1 MANIINKKFRTVVG
15 GDELDLIYA
24 SKYVYTDKGRKKRAK
39 QAINRRFRRAYKQ
52 NEENISQ
59 NT

>member
-1 MANIINKKFRTVVG
+1 MANIINKKFRKVVG

-24 SKYVYTDKGRKKRAK
+24 SKYVYTDKGRKKRVK
-39 QAINRRFRRAYKQ
+39 QAINRRFRRTYKQ
-52 NEENISQ
+52 NEKD

>member
-1 MANIINKKFRTVVG
+1 MANIINKKFRKVVG

-39 QAINRRFRRAYKQ
+39 QAVNRRFRRGYKQ
-52 NEENISQ
+52 EGKNDEI
-59 NT
+59 

>member
-1 MANIINKKFRTVVG
+1 MANILNKKFRKVVG

-24 SKYVYTDKGRKKRAK
+24 SRYVYTDKGRKKRAK
-39 QAINRRFRRAYKQ
+39 QAINRRFRRTYKQ
-52 NEENISQ
+52 NEKD

>member
-1 MANIINKKFRTVVG
+1 MSNIINKKFRKVVG

-39 QAINRRFRRAYKQ
+39 QAINRRFRRTHKQ
-52 NEENISQ
+52 NEKDS
-59 NT
+59 T